1 MSSVTTFTTSERNY
15 IMNYILNCILDKGI
29 LQIIVPALS
38 VLAGSGLTFFAQS
51 KLINKQS
58 TLNKEQIKFERS
70 RDSLGKLKSFQLSIM
85 IILTDLHL
93 ETKSLKKNEID
104 QKTYES
110 ICTYSRNTLTDII
123 SEAFKLYT
131 QQLDFEIE
139 GLLDFYLEID
149 VFITDSL
156 FKKPNT
162 NTKSDKIFSRYY
174 NYDSVIKT
182 AEKLLSR
189 IEKTA
194 EIIDK

>member
-1 MSSVTTFTTSERNY
+1 
-15 IMNYILNCILDKGI
+15 MNHILNYILDKGI
-29 LQIIVPALS
+29 LQAIVPALS
-38 VLAGSGLTFFAQS
+38 ALAGSGLTFFAQS

-58 TLNKEQIKFERS
+58 TLNKGQIKFERS
-70 RDSLGKLKSFQLSIM
+70 RDSLGKLKSFQISIM

-93 ETKSLKKNEID
+93 ETKSFKKNEID

-110 ICTYSRNTLTDII
+110 ICTYARNTLTDII

-149 VFITDSL
+149 IFITNSL
-156 FKKPNT
+156 FKKPYT

-194 EIIDK
+194 EIINK

>member
-1 MSSVTTFTTSERNY
+1 MGKKEY
-15 IMNYILNCILDKGI
+15 IMKEI
-29 LQIIVPALS
+29 LQSIIPVITAL
-38 VLAGSGLTFFAQS
+38 LGAFLTYLAQS
-51 KLINKQS
+51 KLINKQL
-58 TLNKEQIKFERS
+58 TLNKEQIKFTKS
-70 RDSLGKLKSFQLSIM
+70 RDSLGKLKSLHLSIM
-85 IILTDLHL
+85 FILTDLDID
-93 ETKSLKKNEID
+93 TRSFKKNEID
-104 QKTYES
+104 LKTYES
-110 ICTYSRNTLTDII
+110 RCNYARDTLTDII

-139 GLLDFYLEID
+139 GLLDFYLKID
-149 VFITDSL
+149 IFITNSL
-156 FKKPNT
+156 FKKPYT